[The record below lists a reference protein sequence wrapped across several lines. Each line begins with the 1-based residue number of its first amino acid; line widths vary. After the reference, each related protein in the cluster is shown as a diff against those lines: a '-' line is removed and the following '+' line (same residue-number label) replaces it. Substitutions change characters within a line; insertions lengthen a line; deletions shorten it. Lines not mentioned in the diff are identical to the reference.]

1 MGIDGREGNQER
13 ERERR
18 GKGGNEKVKEQVRQ
32 RESWRVVGLREVL
45 HANLLILYRRVGDKN
60 STIKSVLSCI
70 HGRVLSVGSCWYIVY
85 TFFPNYRA

>member
-45 HANLLILYRRVGDKN
+45 HYESCKLTNFIQ
-60 STIKSVLSCI
+60 KS
-70 HGRVLSVGSCWYIVY
+70 R
-85 TFFPNYRA
+85 